1 MRKRALARRTA
12 AEVAADEILEF
23 LGTGRLR
30 DVEEVADAVDLPE
43 DKVEKIL
50 DFLARTGFVRKGVQI
65 TRLGSNF
72 ISRERASRKFR
83 PKDEQG
89 FDTAW
94 VEVLQGFFGE

>member
-1 MRKRALARRTA
+1 MELGRRPGWPGRVMRKRALARRTA
-12 AEVAADEILEF
+12 ADVAGVADEILEF

-50 DFLARTGFVRKGVQI
+50 NFLTRTGFIRKGVQI

-72 ISRERASRKFR
+72 ITL
-83 PKDEQG
+83 P
-89 FDTAW
+89 
-94 VEVLQGFFGE
+94 VEKWGRRL

>member
-1 MRKRALARRTA
+1 MELGRKPSWPGRVMRKRALARRTA
-12 AEVAADEILEF
+12 AEVAGVADEILEF

-50 DFLARTGFVRKGVQI
+50 DFLARTGFIRKGVQI

-72 ISRERASRKFR
+72 ITL
-83 PKDEQG
+83 P
-89 FDTAW
+89 
-94 VEVLQGFFGE
+94 VEKWRRRL